1 MTSSRSASSTERPA
15 PVTGYAGCKACD
27 SARNQVWYRKNQK
40 RGVAHAKRW
49 QQANAERVR
58 DYRRQYRADHA
69 QQFREGHLRRVFDL
83 TGVQYQAFLDAQG
96 GGCALCGRAARAGR
110 SLHVD
115 HNHKTGVIRGR

>member
-1 MTSSRSASSTERPA
+1 M
-15 PVTGYAGCKACD
+15 TGYAGCKACD
-27 SARNQVWYRKNQK
+27 SARNQVWYRKIWYRKNQK